1 MSGRSLV
8 AADRAMLG
16 AFAAQAQGML
26 ERDRLARAAAQATRL
41 EATER
46 LRDALLAAVGH
57 DLRTPL
63 ASARAAVNSLQAADV
78 HWSEAERQEL
88 LATAEESLA
97 RLTTLVAD
105 LLDLSRLRAGVLA
118 VIVEPVW
125 LDDLLPPALDELGA
139 SAGRVALRVP
149 DDVPPALADAALL
162 TRALVNVI
170 GNALR
175 HAPQGAP
182 TVTVSSGADR
192 VEVRVIDHGAG
203 VPEPDKER
211 LFVPFQRLGDTD
223 NTTGL
228 GLGLALSRGLV
239 EAMQGTLEAED
250 TPGGGL
256 TMVLSLPAAP
266 GGATGAVEPGRRE
279 RTEDVG

>member
-1 MSGRSLV
+1 M
-8 AADRAMLG
+8 
-16 AFAAQAQGML
+16 
-26 ERDRLARAAAQATRL
+26 
-41 EATER
+41 
-46 LRDALLAAVGH
+46 
-57 DLRTPL
+57 
-63 ASARAAVNSLQAADV
+63 
-78 HWSEAERQEL
+78 
-88 LATAEESLA
+88 
-97 RLTTLVAD
+97 AD